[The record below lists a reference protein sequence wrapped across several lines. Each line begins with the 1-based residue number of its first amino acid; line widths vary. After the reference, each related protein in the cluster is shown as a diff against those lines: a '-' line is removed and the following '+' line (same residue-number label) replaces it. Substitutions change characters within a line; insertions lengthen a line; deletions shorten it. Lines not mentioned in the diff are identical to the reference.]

1 MTERKSIDQR
11 FNAAVL
17 WLAEHGVGV
26 AGARVLEVTGRS
38 TGLPRRAA
46 VNPVTLQGNTYLVAP
61 RGKTQWVR
69 NVMAL
74 PQVRLGLGRTL
85 VSHRVRPVPAQ
96 EAAPVLRAYLKR
108 WGWQVGSFFP
118 DGVDASSP
126 DAVLVEAA
134 ASHPVFVLEQA

>member
-1 MTERKSIDQR
+1 MASSRTVEQR

-17 WLAEHGVGV
+17 WMAEHGLGI

-46 VNPVTLQGNTYLVAP
+46 VNPVALHGNTYLVAP
-61 RGKTQWVR
+61 RGRTQWVR
-69 NVMAL
+69 NVVAL
-74 PQVRLGLGRTL
+74 PQVRLGLGRDL
-85 VSHRVRPVPAQ
+85 VRYRVRPVSAA

-134 ASHPVFVLEQA
+134 ATHPVFVLEQA